1 MKTGEK
7 IMKPLQKFV
16 DFDEIDAEIEP
27 EDEDLDENLNE
38 ELKNLIK
45 RTEETVGT
53 HSSEEIF
60 VIFWTIFNV
69 FFFIFAI
76 KKVKVMIFAIKIA
89 KQSFIIFCYK
99 ESKNFNFLL

>member
-69 FFFIFAI
+69 FFY
-76 KKVKVMIFAIKIA
+76 
-89 KQSFIIFCYK
+89 FCYK
-99 ESKNFNFLL
+99 ESKSYDFCYKDSKAKFYYFLL